1 MKAYKAICLIAAM
14 MLSGVSLFSQNQT
27 ITLKDGTVYEG
38 FISRQNNTTG
48 FGEISYSRMTKTI
61 PSDDVQ
67 GRRTEKRE
75 LSSLSKEWQD
85 WAVENNKVETVG
97 KGKYLSL
104 TTMTVKNQSSRD
116 YYVLISGAK
125 YLTVFTIS
133 EGTETCKMSDIESI
147 RKAERDNTL
156 LTDVDDIVQTDNVT
170 YTGVILEQIP
180 GKSFTIWNKSD
191 RTVHQI
197 DYTDVRSV
205 GKGRYNQDYSIWKQ
219 TPYLERVQLKNR
231 TTGNGLVIE
240 NGFGQDINILFAAR
254 SGDGMDTRQYRYAD
268 IVAVERL
275 RNPEYTP
282 LYDIVLD
289 EGESRINRDSTL
301 IKVETIQLVNK
312 DSSKFFVIDPSK
324 MNLVANVVTKN
335 VFIET
340 NTTGVSDIYVT
351 KALILSDM
359 PVSMIATKDNKVA
372 QDDGKKAKKSK
383 KNKEPEETID
393 LYSYTYTTLFESDID
408 AEVET
413 SINGTTKISFTLPE
427 PGIYFVYLRR
437 VGTCWAINYEEKL

>member
-1 MKAYKAICLIAAM
+1 MKAYKAICLIATM
-14 MLSGVSLFSQNQT
+14 MLSGVSLFSQNMT
-27 ITLKDGTVYEG
+27 ITLTDGAVYGG
-38 FISRQNNTTG
+38 FLSKQNYNTG
-48 FGEISYSRMTKTI
+48 YVEINYSRMTKTI
-61 PSDDVQ
+61 PIDDVM

-85 WAVENNKVETVG
+85 WAIENNKVETVG

-104 TTMTVKNQSSRD
+104 TTMTVKNQASRD
-116 YYVLISGAK
+116 YYVLISGDK

-133 EGTETCKMSDIESI
+133 EGTEACRMSEIESI

-156 LTDVDDIVQTDNVT
+156 LTDVDDIIQTDNAT
-170 YTGVILEQIP
+170 YTGVLLEQIP

-191 RTVHQI
+191 RSVHQI
-197 DYTDVRSV
+197 QYADVRSV
-205 GKGRYNQDYSIWKQ
+205 GKSGFNQDYNIWKQ
-219 TPYLERVQLKNR
+219 TPYLERIQLKNR

-240 NGFGQDINILFAAR
+240 NGFGQDINFLFAEKN
-254 SGDGMDTRQYRYAD
+254 GDGMDTRQYRYSE

-282 LYDIVLD
+282 LYDIVLN

-301 IKVETIQLVNK
+301 MKVETIQLVKK
-312 DSSKFFVIDPSK
+312 DSSKFFVVDPSK
-324 MNLVANVVTKN
+324 MNLVANVATKD

-340 NTTGVSDIYVT
+340 NTADVSDVYVA
-351 KALILSDM
+351 KAMILSNM
-359 PVSMIATKDNKVA
+359 PISMVTPKDNNEA
-372 QDDGKKAKKSK
+372 QNEGKKLKKNK
-383 KNKEPEETID
+383 KNKELEETID
-393 LYSYTYTTLFESDID
+393 LYGYTYTALFESDID
-408 AEVET
+408 ADVET

-437 VGTCWAINYEEKL
+437 IGTCWAIKYEML